1 MKLKTAIFTPL
12 CVVMLFVVPLF
23 ARAEEG
29 WTCLFDGKSLDGW
42 KASENS
48 DSWKVEDG
56 KLVCFGTRSH
66 LFYMGELAP
75 FVNFEF
81 KAQVMTTPGSN
92 SGIYIH
98 TRYQEDGWPK
108 QGYEVQVNNT
118 HKDPKKTGGLYGVQD
133 VFDAPAK
140 DNEWFEMHIV
150 VNGKHITVCVDG
162 KKVVDYTEPADQP
175 NAGGAFTRVLDKGTF
190 ALQAH
195 DPKSKVFYKNLQVKK
210 LP

>member
-1 MKLKTAIFTPL
+1 LKTAFFIPI
-12 CVVMLFVVPLF
+12 CVVMLAVAPLL

-29 WTCLFDGKSLDGW
+29 WTCLFDGKTLDGW

-56 KLVCFGTRSH
+56 KLVCFGPRSH
-66 LFYMGELAP
+66 LFYTGELAP

-98 TRYQEDGWPK
+98 TRYQEEGWPK
-108 QGYEVQVNNT
+108 YGYEVQVNNT
-118 HKDPKKTGGLYGVQD
+118 HKDPKKTGGLYSVQD

-150 VNGKHITVCVDG
+150 VKGKQVTVCVDG
-162 KKVVDYTEPADQP
+162 KKLVDYTEPPGEP
-175 NAGGAFTRVLDKGTF
+175 NASGNFIRVLDKGTI

-195 DPKSKVFYKNLQVKK
+195 DPQSKVFYKDLHVKK

>member
-1 MKLKTAIFTPL
+1 MKTAILAPL
-12 CVVMLFVVPLF
+12 CVVVLFVVPLF

-56 KLVCFGTRSH
+56 KLVCFGPRSH
-66 LFYMGELAP
+66 LFYTGEMAP

-98 TRYQEDGWPK
+98 TKYQEEGWPN

-150 VNGKHITVCVDG
+150 VNGKHITVSVDG
-162 KKVVDYTEPADQP
+162 KKVVDYTEPADQS
-175 NAGGAFTRVLDKGTF
+175 NAGGGFNRVLSKGTIG
-190 ALQAH
+190 LQAH
-195 DPKSKVFYKNLQVKK
+195 DPKSKVFYKNLHVKE